1 MQIAFWTYKCFF
13 EHIAYTFAG
22 KLNYYLPEM
31 AFKMLKYIKDV
42 EKNKFFY
49 LSTPPMRK
57 IEDGEKCKKLGPLV
71 G

>member
-1 MQIAFWTYKCFF
+1 M
-13 EHIAYTFAG
+13 AYAFAG
-22 KLNYYLPEM
+22 KLNYYLPEL

-49 LSTPPMRK
+49 LSTPPIRK
-57 IEDGEKCKKLGPLV
+57 IEDGKKRKKLDPLV